1 MKSIQMA
8 DEKKQQKKPH
18 HLRSGR
24 GGVGAAGWG
33 QRGGSLFVWMY
44 VGALM
49 QKKEA
54 GRDLLF
60 HLFLRIN
67 YAEMLI
73 GGAL

>member
-1 MKSIQMA
+1 M
-8 DEKKQQKKPH
+8 E
-18 HLRSGR
+18 
-24 GGVGAAGWG
+24 G

-49 QKKEA
+49 QKKQA

>member
-1 MKSIQMA
+1 M
-8 DEKKQQKKPH
+8 KKQKKTSSEQH
-18 HLRSGR
+18 EGE
-24 GGVGAAGWG
+24 GA
-33 QRGGSLFVWMY
+33 LFVWMY

-49 QKKEA
+49 RKKEA

>member
-24 GGVGAAGWG
+24 GGVGAA
-33 QRGGSLFVWMY
+33 GGSLFVWMY

>member
-1 MKSIQMA
+1 MK
-8 DEKKQQKKPH
+8 KKKKH

-24 GGVGAAGWG
+24 GSG
-33 QRGGSLFVWMY
+33 RGSLFVWMY